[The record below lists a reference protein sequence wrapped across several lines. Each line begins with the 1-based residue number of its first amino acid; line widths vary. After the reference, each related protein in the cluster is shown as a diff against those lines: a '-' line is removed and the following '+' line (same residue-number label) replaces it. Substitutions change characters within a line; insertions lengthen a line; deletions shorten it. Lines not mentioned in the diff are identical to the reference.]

1 MQTKT
6 AYENS
11 RRKKDMRREEDEE
24 SLLITASP
32 MVRKNLA
39 ECGTTRKSPAKNG

>member
-11 RRKKDMRREEDEE
+11 RRKKDMRREEEE
-24 SLLITASP
+24 ELLLITASA
-32 MVRKNLA
+32 MVRNTLA
-39 ECGTTRKSPAKNG
+39 ECGTAKKSPAKNG